1 MADQVITSFGV
12 LNYSGMLFNKGN
24 TRTPF
29 SSMIGSRR
37 KTTNHVEFVTGQEYQ
52 TEGGQQPDISEVQ
65 SLTAPDAD
73 YITRAQKTNVT
84 QIFQESVYISYA
96 KESNMG
102 TLSGINIAG
111 QQANPAN
118 ELDFQI
124 AGKMA
129 KIARDI
135 EYTFINGQYQKADN
149 DNTANRTRGMLT
161 AISSNVI
168 DLEGKPLRVW
178 DVAELMKLI
187 YEAQGSLNGLVLWVD
202 PVSLFQLNADAE
214 QNGNT
219 IVPASRTING
229 ISINTLLTPLGEVGV
244 YLGEFL
250 PAGTVMLWNPAVV
263 APVEQPHP
271 EKGNFFLEELAKTG
285 AGSKYQIFGQIGLD
299 HGPEW
304 WHGKIV
310 NISTEFEK
318 PKPGKA
324 IYTIDPI
331 EVTEVLPEIEKVEL
345 TGTPTVGV
353 ETEPLVIKFTGQP
366 LTDPTLTY
374 QWKISNNANGTFTD
388 IATATSST
396 YTPVADDEGKF
407 IKCLVTASGSA
418 LGSVLSN
425 AKKVGPAPDSEED

>member
-1 MADQVITSFGV
+1 MSDQVITSFGV

-29 SSMIGSRR
+29 STIIGSRMKR
-37 KTTNHVEFVTGQEYQ
+37 TNHVEFVTGQEYQ
-52 TEGGQQPDISEVQ
+52 TDGGSQPNISENQ
-65 SLTAPDAD
+65 SLTAPDATR
-73 YITRAQKTNVT
+73 ITRVQKTNVT
-84 QIFQESVYISYA
+84 QIFHESVYISYA
-96 KESNMG
+96 KQSNMG
-102 TLSGINIAG
+102 TLSGVNIAN
-111 QQANPAN
+111 QQANPAD

-124 AGKMA
+124 AAKMA

-135 EYTFINGQYQKADN
+135 EYTFINGQYLKADS
-149 DNTANRTRGMLT
+149 DDTANKTRGMLN
-161 AISSNVI
+161 AIETNVI
-168 DLEGKPLRVW
+168 NLNGEPLRVW
-178 DVAELMKLI
+178 DVADLMKRI
-187 YEAQGSLNGLVLWVD
+187 YAAQGSLNGLVLWVD

-219 IVPASRTING
+219 IVPASRSING

-250 PAGTVMLWNPAVV
+250 PEGTVMLWNPAVV

-304 WHGKIV
+304 WHGKIE

-318 PKPGKA
+318 PKVGKA

-331 EVTEVLPEIEKVEL
+331 EVIDV
-345 TGTPTVGV
+345 
-353 ETEPLVIKFTGQP
+353 
-366 LTDPTLTY
+366 
-374 QWKISNNANGTFTD
+374 
-388 IATATSST
+388 SS
-396 YTPVADDEGKF
+396 D
-407 IKCLVTASGSA
+407 SGSDSGSD
-418 LGSVLSN
+418 LG
-425 AKKVGPAPDSEED
+425 GQ

>member
-1 MADQVITSFGV
+1 M
-12 LNYSGMLFNKGN
+12 
-24 TRTPF
+24 
-29 SSMIGSRR
+29 
-37 KTTNHVEFVTGQEYQ
+37 
-52 TEGGQQPDISEVQ
+52 
-65 SLTAPDAD
+65 TAPNAT
-73 YITRAQKTNVT
+73 YITREQKTNVT
-84 QIFQESVYISYA
+84 QIFHESVYISYA
-96 KESNMG
+96 KQSNMG
-102 TLSGINIAG
+102 TLSGVNIAN
-111 QQANPAN
+111 QRANPAD

-135 EYTFINGQYQKADN
+135 EYTFINGSYQIAND
-149 DNTANRTRGMLT
+149 DNTANRTRGMIT
-161 AISSNVI
+161 AITSNVI
-168 DLEGKPLRVW
+168 DLNGKPLRVW
-178 DVAELMKLI
+178 DIAELMKLV

-219 IVPASRTING
+219 IVPASRNING

-250 PAGTVMLWNPAVV
+250 PEGTVMLWNPAVV

-310 NISTEFEK
+310 NISTDFEK
-318 PKPGKA
+318 PKPGKL

-331 EVTEVLPEIEKVEL
+331 ETVEDLPVIEKVTL
-345 TGTPTVGV
+345 SGTPKVNSPTNALEISYIGN
-353 ETEPLVIKFTGQP
+353 PSN
-366 LTDPTLTY
+366 PTLTY
-374 QWKISNNANGTFTD
+374 QWKIGNSPMGTFTD
-388 IATATSST
+388 IANNATSPT
-396 YTPVADDEGKF
+396 YTPVADNEGKF
-407 IKCLVTASGSA
+407 IKCEVTASGTA
-418 LGSVLSN
+418 KGTALSN
-425 AKKVGPAPDSEED
+425 AKKVAPADD

>member
-29 SSMIGSRR
+29 STIIGSKMKR
-37 KTTNHVEFVTGQEYQ
+37 TNHVDFVTGQEYQ
-52 TEGGQQPDISEVQ
+52 TDGGSQPDISENQ
-65 SLTAPDAD
+65 SLTAPDAT
-73 YITRAQKTNVT
+73 YIDRDQKTNVT

-96 KESNMG
+96 KQSNMG
-102 TLSGINIAG
+102 TLSGVNIAN
-111 QQANPAN
+111 QQANPAD

-135 EYTFINGQYQKADN
+135 EYTFINGEYQKATN
-149 DNTANRTRGMLT
+149 DDIANRTRGMLN
-161 AISSNVI
+161 AIETNVI
-168 DLEGKPLRVW
+168 DLDGKPLRVW
-178 DVAELMKLI
+178 DVADLMKLI

-202 PVSLFQLNADAE
+202 PVTLFQLNADAE

-219 IVPASRTING
+219 IVPASRNING

-271 EKGNFFLEELAKTG
+271 EKGNFFLEELAKIG

-318 PKPGKA
+318 PKVGKA

-331 EVTEVLPEIEKVEL
+331 EVTNV
-345 TGTPTVGV
+345 
-353 ETEPLVIKFTGQP
+353 
-366 LTDPTLTY
+366 
-374 QWKISNNANGTFTD
+374 
-388 IATATSST
+388 SS
-396 YTPVADDEGKF
+396 E
-407 IKCLVTASGSA
+407 SG
-418 LGSVLSN
+418 G
-425 AKKVGPAPDSEED
+425 E